1 MAFSHPPSGLPGDGE
16 VISGMRQECTVFI
29 YVDVAK
35 AMADGIPFFVSE
47 NGVVLCEGEG
57 ERGFLSTKY
66 FKKVVKR

>member
-1 MAFSHPPSGLPGDGE
+1 M
-16 VISGMRQECTVFI
+16 FI